1 MLTISKALNS
11 GQAQTYH
18 QMEFTSTTQSYYK
31 QDGAVAGEWQGQLAS
46 RMGLSGAVSA
56 EHFTRLTN
64 GQHPETGDQMVKHR
78 TAQEYKNPDGTTTKA
93 VEHRA
98 GWDGT
103 FSAPKS
109 VSLTALVGGDE
120 RVRQAHSEAV
130 TVAVA
135 ELERYTQARIG
146 GNNPAETTGK
156 FIAAKFEHDTARPVE
171 GYAAPQ
177 LHTHVFIMNVTERED
192 GTTRALQPQSMFD
205 TQNYTTA
212 VYQSALTYKL
222 RDLGYEIEAGKS
234 GAPEIKGYSQ
244 EYLDASS
251 PRSQQIK
258 EHLAKTGYSGAEA
271 SQIAAHATRD
281 KKVILSPEQVLEA
294 HRTMAVS
301 FGSQPETVV
310 AQARQRAQ
318 AQDRAPEQIATA
330 KEAVTY
336 ARSSNFEREA
346 VIDERTLMRDALRRG
361 MGETTFAHVK
371 AEFDARHSQGD
382 FRQLKREKH
391 ATGRSFTTPETIAN
405 ERANVRY
412 VMSGQNTVEPI
423 MNQQQ
428 AAAQAETRKFL
439 NEAQRGVITEV
450 LTSRDR
456 IHGVQ
461 GLAGTGKTTVLASI
475 REGAETNGYKVE
487 GFAPT
492 SRAAGQLREEG
503 IEATT
508 LQSFLARGQNHP
520 SATTASPHLY
530 MLDESSLASTKQM
543 RAFLE
548 KIKPEDRVL
557 VIGDTAQH
565 QGVDAGRPFEQM
577 QDAGM
582 RTSQLDQIV
591 RQRKNPALLEAVQ
604 HLAKGETAKGV
615 ELLAQQGRIT
625 QIADPN
631 ERITAIAKDYAANP
645 ERTIIVS
652 PDNRS
657 RQLINEAVRVE
668 LQEAGKLGTEQTT
681 FSVLAHRSDMTGA
694 DRGWAARYKPGDI
707 LKYEKG
713 SKAHDIA
720 RNSTAVVLSAD
731 ARNNTVTVQQDGGK
745 AITYDPKRLKGVNVY
760 RETDKEFAT
769 GDRIQF
775 TAKDKDLGVN
785 NRDLGTITKLETGQI
800 TVQMDG
806 KTERTIQF
814 DAAKM
819 RHFDHGYA
827 VTSHVSQGLTQDRVL
842 ANIDTNGPRSL
853 INSRLTY
860 VALSRGA
867 LDARIYTNDAVALGA
882 RLATDVSKTSAVDF
896 HKFPLPAPQKTAG
909 APNSAPQKGTTVQVR
924 EYADPNHRIAAVALA
939 YAQQPSNTVVIAK
952 DPAERRELNQLI
964 RADLQA
970 AGAVAPDSKVLPVHI
985 QKELTNPKLAAQY
998 APGDIIQYRQGSPS
1012 LEGIP
1017 NDSAAVVVSTD
1028 PKLNR
1033 LTIKTSHGDE
1043 VSYSPHL
1050 TKTMTTQSKV
1060 YREEHQEFAQGDR
1073 IRITEADASQGIRK
1087 GDFGTI
1093 TAIGDTLD
1101 VRLDKGESVQLTKE
1115 QAKHIEHG
1123 YAVDSLKTGAPDRVL
1138 MSHDGSFQATS
1149 EAASLS
1155 RTGRDVS
1162 IYTSDASAQANAVA
1176 PAIALPE
1183 QLKPAMPA
1191 PAQQQSEAPS
1201 NAIAPEQAPVIQHR
1215 HGRGR

>member
-1 MLTISKALNS
+1 MLSISKALNS

-18 QMEFTSTTQSYYK
+18 QMEFTSSTQSYYK

-46 RMGLSGAVSA
+46 NMGLSGAVRP
-56 EHFTRLTN
+56 EHFTRLTD
-64 GQHPETGDQMVKHR
+64 GQHPETGEQMVKHR
-78 TAQEYKNPDGTTTKA
+78 TAQDYKNPDGTTTNA

-98 GWDGT
+98 GWDAT

-120 RVRQAHSEAV
+120 RVREAHNAAV
-130 TVAVA
+130 TAAVA

-177 LHTHVFIMNVTERED
+177 LHTHVFIMNVTERAD

-205 TQNYTTA
+205 TQNYATA

-244 EYLDASS
+244 DYLDASS

-258 EHLAKTGYSGAEA
+258 EHLAKTGYTGAEA

-281 KKVILSPEQVLEA
+281 KKVLLSPEQVLEA
-294 HRTMAVS
+294 HRTMAAS
-301 FGSQPETVV
+301 FGNQPETIV
-310 AQARQRAQ
+310 AQARQRAKT
-318 AQDRAPEQIATA
+318 QDRTPDRDTRA

-346 VIDERTLMRDALRRG
+346 VIDERTLMRDALRRD

-371 AEFDARHSQGD
+371 AEFDARHIQGD
-382 FRQLKREKH
+382 FRQLKGGKH

-405 ERANVRY
+405 EHANVRH
-412 VMSGQNTVEPI
+412 VMSGQNTVGPI
-423 MNQQQ
+423 MTQEQ
-428 AAAQAETRKFL
+428 AAAQAATRKFL
-439 NEAQRGVITEV
+439 NEAQRTVITDV
-450 LTSRDR
+450 LTSPDR

-475 REGAETNGYKVE
+475 REGAEKNGYKVE

-508 LQSFLARGQNHP
+508 LQRFLARG
-520 SATTASPHLY
+520 SGKEKSEPHLY
-530 MLDESSLASTKQM
+530 MLDESSLASTRQM
-543 RAFLE
+543 RAFLD

-565 QGVDAGRPFEQM
+565 QGVDAGRPFQQM
-577 QDAGM
+577 QEAGM
-582 RTSQLDQIV
+582 RTSQLDEIV
-591 RQRKNPALLEAVQ
+591 RQRKNPELLEAVQ
-604 HLAKGETAKGV
+604 YLAKGETEKGI

-657 RQLINEAVRVE
+657 RQLINQAVRVE
-668 LQEAGKLGTEQTT
+668 LQEAGKLDKEQKP

-694 DRGWAARYKPGDI
+694 DREWSARYKAGDI

-713 SKAHDIA
+713 SKAQGIA
-720 RNSTAVVLSAD
+720 ANSYAVVLSAD
-731 ARNNTVTVQQDGGK
+731 ARNNTVTVQQGDGR
-745 AITYDPKRLKGVNVY
+745 AITYDPKRLKGVNAY
-760 RETDKEFAT
+760 QETRKDFAS

-775 TAKDKDLGVN
+775 TAKDKELGVN
-785 NRDLGTITKLETGQI
+785 NRDLGTITKLETGKI

-806 KTERTIQF
+806 KTERVVQF
-814 DAAKM
+814 DPAKM

-827 VTSHVSQGLTQDRVL
+827 VTSHVSQGLTEGRVI
-842 ANIDTNGPRSL
+842 ASIDTDSARSL
-853 INSRLTY
+853 INTRLAY
-860 VALSRGA
+860 VAISRA
-867 LDARIYTNDAVALGA
+867 EHDARIYTNDAEELGA
-882 RLATDVSKTSAVDF
+882 RLATDISKTSAVDF
-896 HKFPLPAPQKTAG
+896 TRTRERLP
-909 APNSAPQKGTTVQVR
+909 SARSAQVQ
-924 EYADPNHRIAAVALA
+924 EYADPNHRLAAVALA
-939 YAQQPSNTVVIAK
+939 YAEHPFSSVVISK

-970 AGAVAPDSKVLPVHI
+970 AGTVAPDSKALPVYTD
-985 QKELTNPKLAAQY
+985 KELTNPKLATQY
-998 APGDIIQYRQGSPS
+998 SSGDVIQYRQGSPS
-1012 LEGIP
+1012 QGIP

-1028 PKLNR
+1028 ARNNQ
-1033 LTIKTSHGDE
+1033 LTVRTSNGDE
-1043 VSYSPHL
+1043 VIYSPHL
-1050 TKTMTTQSKV
+1050 TKAMTAQSRV
-1060 YREEHQEFAQGDR
+1060 YKEDYGEFAKGDR
-1073 IRITEADASQGIRK
+1073 IRMNEPDSSQNIRK

-1093 TAIGDTLD
+1093 TAIGEMLE
-1101 VRLDKGESVQLTKE
+1101 VRLDNRRNVQLSKE
-1115 QAKHIEHG
+1115 QARHIQHG
-1123 YAVDSLKTGAPDRVL
+1123 YAVDTLNTGAPNKVL
-1138 MSHDGSFQATS
+1138 ISQDGFEVPSEVAT
-1149 EAASLS
+1149 LS
-1155 RTGRDVS
+1155 RTGREVS
-1162 IYTSDASAQANAVA
+1162 IYTSDGSAQANSVA
-1176 PAIALPE
+1176 PAIERPE
-1183 QLKPAMPA
+1183 QLKPALLLPV
-1191 PAQQQSEAPS
+1191 QQRSEAPS
-1201 NAIAPEQAPVIQHR
+1201 NAIALEQAPAVQHR
-1215 HGRGR
+1215 HSRGR

>member
-1 MLTISKALNS
+1 MLSISKALNS

-18 QMEFTSTTQSYYK
+18 QMEFTSSTQSYYK
-31 QDGAVAGEWQGQLAS
+31 QDGAVAGEWQGQLAPK
-46 RMGLSGAVSA
+46 MGLSGAVTA
-56 EHFTRLTN
+56 EEFTRLTN
-64 GQHPETGDQMVKHR
+64 GQHPQTGDQMVKHR
-78 TAQEYKNPDGTTTKA
+78 TAQEYKNPDGATIST

-98 GWDGT
+98 GWDAT

-120 RVRQAHSEAV
+120 RVREAHNAAV
-130 TVAVA
+130 TAAVA

-177 LHTHVFIMNVTERED
+177 LHTHVFIMNVTERAD

-205 TQNYTTA
+205 TQNYATA

-222 RDLGYEIEAGKS
+222 GDLGYEIEAGKS

-258 EHLAKTGYSGAEA
+258 DHLARTGYIGAEA

-294 HRTMAVS
+294 HRTLAAS
-301 FGSQPETVV
+301 FGNQPETVV
-310 AQARQRAQ
+310 TQASQRAQ
-318 AQDRAPEQIATA
+318 TQDRAPEQVTRA

-336 ARSSNFEREA
+336 ARTSNFEREA

-371 AEFDARHSQGD
+371 TEFDTRQSQGD
-382 FRQLKREKH
+382 FRQLKGEKY

-405 ERANVRY
+405 ERANVRH

-423 MNQQQ
+423 MDHEQATAQ
-428 AAAQAETRKFL
+428 AATRKFL
-439 NEAQRGVITEV
+439 NEAQRTVITDV
-450 LTSRDR
+450 LTSPDR

-475 REGAETNGYKVE
+475 REGAEKSGYKVE

-508 LQSFLARGQNHP
+508 LQSFLARGKNHP

-543 RAFLE
+543 RAFLD
-548 KIKPEDRVL
+548 KIKPVDRVL

-604 HLAKGETAKGV
+604 HLAKGETAKGI
-615 ELLAQQGRIT
+615 EMLAQQGRIT
-625 QIADPN
+625 QIADAN
-631 ERITAIAKDYAANP
+631 ERIQAIAKDYAANP

-657 RQLINEAVRVE
+657 RQLINQAVRVE
-668 LQEAGKLGTEQTT
+668 LQETGRLGAEQNT

-694 DRGWAARYKPGDI
+694 DREWAARYKTGDI
-707 LKYEKG
+707 LIYEKG
-713 SKAHDIA
+713 SKAHGIA

-731 ARNNTVTVQQDGGK
+731 ARNNTITVQQDGGK
-745 AITYDPKRLKGVNVY
+745 AATYDPKRLKGVNAY
-760 RETDKEFAT
+760 RETQKEVAT

-775 TAKDKDLGVN
+775 TAKNRDLGVN
-785 NRDLGTITKLETGQI
+785 NRDLGTITKLETGKV

-806 KTERTIQF
+806 KKERTVQF
-814 DAAKM
+814 DPVKM

-827 VTSHVSQGLTQDRVL
+827 VTSHVSQGLTEGRVI
-842 ANIDTNGPRSL
+842 ANIDTDSARSL
-853 INSRLTY
+853 INTRLAY
-860 VALSRGA
+860 VAVSRA
-867 LDARIYTNDAVALGA
+867 EHDARIYTNDADGLGA
-882 RLATDVSKTSAVDF
+882 RLATNISKTSAVDF
-896 HKFPLPAPQKTAG
+896 RKSPDPAPQKNTV
-909 APNSAPQKGTTVQVR
+909 VQVR

-939 YAQQPSNTVVIAK
+939 YAEHPSNSVVIAK

-970 AGAVAPDSKVLPVHI
+970 SGTVAPDSKALPVHI
-985 QKELTNPKLAAQY
+985 EKELTNPKLAAQY
-998 APGDIIQYRQGSPS
+998 APGDIIQYRQGSPAS
-1012 LEGIP
+1012 QGIP
-1017 NDSAAVVVSTD
+1017 NDSAAVVVATD
-1028 PKLNR
+1028 TRNNQ
-1033 LTIKTSHGDE
+1033 LTVRTSHGDE
-1043 VSYSPHL
+1043 VIYSPHL
-1050 TKTMTTQSKV
+1050 TTAMTTQSKV
-1060 YREEHQEFAQGDR
+1060 YREEHQEFAPGDR
-1073 IRITEADASQGIRK
+1073 VRMTQPNALQGIRK

-1093 TAIGDTLD
+1093 AAIGDNLE
-1101 VRLDKGESVQLTKE
+1101 VRLDKGESVRLTKE

-1123 YAVDSLKTGAPDRVL
+1123 YAVDSLKAGAPGRVL
-1138 MSHDGSFQATS
+1138 ISQGGSFQATS
-1149 EAASLS
+1149 EAVSLS
-1155 RTGRDVS
+1155 RTGREVS
-1162 IYTSDASAQANAVA
+1162 VYTSDGSTQANAVA
-1176 PAIALPE
+1176 PTIALPE
-1183 QLKPAMPA
+1183 QLKPAMALPV
-1191 PAQQQSEAPS
+1191 QQQSEAPS
-1201 NAIAPEQAPVIQHR
+1201 SAIAPEQAPVVQHR
-1215 HGRGR
+1215 HSRGR

>member
-1 MLTISKALNS
+1 MLTISKALNAS
-11 GQAQTYH
+11 QAQTYH
-18 QMEFTSTTQSYYK
+18 QMEFTSSTQSYYK
-31 QDGAVAGEWQGQLAS
+31 QDGAIAGEWQGQLAS
-46 RMGLSGAVSA
+46 KMGLSGAVNP
-56 EHFTRLTN
+56 EHFTRLTD
-64 GQHPETGDQMVKHR
+64 GQHPKTGEQMVKHR
-78 TAQEYKNPDGTTTKA
+78 TALDYKNPDGTTTNA

-130 TVAVA
+130 TVALA

-177 LHTHVFIMNVTERED
+177 LHTHVFIMNMTERAD
-192 GTTRALQPQSMFD
+192 GTSGALQERGMFD
-205 TQNYTTA
+205 TQNFATA

-222 RDLGYEIEAGKS
+222 RDLGYEIEAGRS

-258 EHLAKTGYSGAEA
+258 EHLAKAGYTGAEA

-281 KKVILSPEQVLEA
+281 KKVLLSPEQVLEA
-294 HRTMAVS
+294 HRTMAAS
-301 FGSQPETVV
+301 FGNQPETVV

-318 AQDRAPEQIATA
+318 TQDRAPEQMTRAR
-330 KEAVTY
+330 EAVTY

-346 VIDERTLMRDALRRG
+346 VVDERILMRDALRRG
-361 MGETTFAHVK
+361 MGETTFGHVK

-405 ERANVRY
+405 ERANVRH
-412 VMSGQNTVEPI
+412 VMTGQNTVEPI
-423 MNQQQ
+423 MNQEQALAQ
-428 AAAQAETRKFL
+428 AATRKFL
-439 NEAQRGVITEV
+439 NEAQRDVITDV

-475 REGAETNGYKVE
+475 REGAEKNGYKVD

-492 SRAAGQLREEG
+492 SRAADQLREEG

-508 LQSFLARGQNHP
+508 LQSFLARKQQYPNAP
-520 SATTASPHLY
+520 ASRHLY
-530 MLDESSLASTKQM
+530 MLDESSLASTRQM

-548 KIKPEDRVL
+548 KIEPGDRVL
-557 VIGDTAQH
+557 IIGDTAQH

-591 RQRKNPALLEAVQ
+591 RQKDPELLKAVQ
-604 HLAKGETAKGV
+604 YLAKGQTVKGI
-615 ELLAQQGRIT
+615 EMLAQQGRIT
-625 QIADPN
+625 QIVDPN
-631 ERITAIAKDYAANP
+631 QRITAMAKDYAANP

-657 RQLINEAVRVE
+657 RQLINQAVRVE
-668 LQEAGKLGTEQTT
+668 LQELGRLGAEQKT

-694 DRGWAARYKPGDI
+694 DREWAARYKAGDI
-707 LKYEKG
+707 LKYDKG
-713 SKAHDIA
+713 SKAHGIA

-731 ARNNTVTVQQDGGK
+731 ARNNTVTVQEDGGGT
-745 AITYDPKRLKGVNVY
+745 ITYDPKRLKGVNVY
-760 RETDKEFAT
+760 RETKNDFAT

-775 TAKDKDLGVN
+775 TAKDKELGVN
-785 NRDLGTITKLETGQI
+785 NRDLGTITQLADGQI

-806 KTERTIQF
+806 RTERAVQF
-814 DAAKM
+814 DPAKM

-827 VTSHVSQGLTQDRVL
+827 VTSHVSQGLTEGRVI
-842 ANIDTNGPRSL
+842 ANIDTDSARSL
-853 INSRLTY
+853 INTRLAYVTVSR
-860 VALSRGA
+860 AEH
-867 LDARIYTNDAVALGA
+867 DARIYTNDAEGLAA
-882 RLATDVSKTSAVDF
+882 RLATDISKTSAVNF
-896 HKFPLPAPQKTAG
+896 RRSPEPALEEKAIL
-909 APNSAPQKGTTVQVR
+909 QVR

-939 YAQQPSNTVVIAK
+939 FAEHPSKTVVIVK
-952 DPAERRELNQLI
+952 DPAERRELNRLI

-970 AGAVAPDSKVLPVHI
+970 SGTVAPDSKLLPVHI
-985 QKELTNPKLAAQY
+985 ERELANPKLAAEY
-998 APGDIIQYRQGSPS
+998 VPGDIIQYRKGSPS
-1012 LEGIP
+1012 SQGIP
-1017 NDSAAVVVSTD
+1017 NDSSAVVVATD
-1028 PKLNR
+1028 TKHNQ
-1033 LTIKTSHGDE
+1033 LTVRTSHGDE
-1043 VSYSPHL
+1043 VIYSPHL
-1050 TKTMTTQSKV
+1050 TKAMTAQSKV
-1060 YREEHQEFAQGDR
+1060 YREEHQEFAKGDR
-1073 IRITEADASQGIRK
+1073 VRMTEPSEGIRK

-1093 TAIGDTLD
+1093 TSIGDILEA
-1101 VRLDKGESVQLTKE
+1101 RFDKGESVQLTKE

-1123 YAVDSLKTGAPDRVL
+1123 YAVDSLKMGAPDRIL
-1138 MSHDGSFQATS
+1138 FSQAGSFQATS

-1155 RTGRDVS
+1155 RTGREVS
-1162 IYTSDASAQANAVA
+1162 IYTSDGSAQPNAVNHTIA
-1176 PAIALPE
+1176 LQEQLRPAIAL
-1183 QLKPAMPA
+1183 

-1201 NAIAPEQAPVIQHR
+1201 NAIVPEQASVIQHR
-1215 HGRGR
+1215 HSRGR

>member
-1 MLTISKALNS
+1 MLTISKALNA

-18 QMEFTSTTQSYYK
+18 QMEFTSSTQSYYK
-31 QDGAVAGEWQGQLAS
+31 QDGAIAGEWQGQLADK
-46 RMGLSGAVSA
+46 MGLTGAVSP
-56 EHFTRLTN
+56 EHFTRLTD
-64 GQHPETGDQMVKHR
+64 GQHPQTGEQMVKHR
-78 TAQEYKNPDGTTTKA
+78 AAQEYKNPDGSTTNA
-93 VEHRA
+93 VEHRS
-98 GWDGT
+98 GWDAT

-109 VSLTALVGGDE
+109 VSLTALVGGDD

-177 LHTHVFIMNVTERED
+177 LHTHVFIVNVTERAD
-192 GTTRALQPQSMFD
+192 GTTRALQERGMFD
-205 TQNYTTA
+205 TQNYATA

-222 RDLGYEIEAGKS
+222 RELGYDIEAGKS

-258 EHLAKTGYSGAEA
+258 EHLAKTGYTGAEA

-281 KKVILSPEQVLEA
+281 KKVILSPEQVLQA
-294 HRTMAVS
+294 HQTVAAS
-301 FGSQPETVV
+301 FGNQPGAVV
-310 AQARQRAQ
+310 TQARQRAQ
-318 AQDRAPEQIATA
+318 TQSRSSEPITQA

-346 VIDERTLMRDALRRG
+346 VVDERTLMRDALRRG

-371 AEFDARHSQGD
+371 AEFDSRHDRGD
-382 FRQLKREKH
+382 FREMNGEKH
-391 ATGRSFTTPETIAN
+391 ATGRAFTTPETIAN
-405 ERANVRY
+405 ERANVLH
-412 VMSGQNTVEPI
+412 VMSGQNTVQPL
-423 MNQQQ
+423 MNREQ
-428 AAAQAETRKFL
+428 AAAQAATRTFL
-439 NEAQRGVITEV
+439 NDAQRTVITDV
-450 LTSRDR
+450 LTSADR

-475 REGAETNGYKVE
+475 REGAEKSGYKVE

-508 LQSFLARGQNHP
+508 LQSFLARG
-520 SATTASPHLY
+520 SGKEKSEPHLY
-530 MLDESSLASTKQM
+530 MLDESSLASTRQM
-543 RAFLE
+543 KAFLD

-565 QGVDAGRPFEQM
+565 QGVDAGRPFQQM
-577 QDAGM
+577 QEAGM

-591 RQRKNPALLEAVQ
+591 RQRKNPELLEAVQ
-604 HLAKGETAKGV
+604 YLAKGETEKGI

-631 ERITAIAKDYAANP
+631 ERITAIARDYAANP

-657 RQLINEAVRVE
+657 RQLINQAVRVE
-668 LQEAGKLGTEQTT
+668 MQEAGKLDKEQKP

-694 DRGWAARYKPGDI
+694 DREWAARYKAGDI

-713 SKAHDIA
+713 SKAQGIA
-720 RNSTAVVLSAD
+720 ANSYAVVLSAD
-731 ARNNTVTVQQDGGK
+731 ARNNTVTVQQGDGK

-760 RETDKEFAT
+760 QETRKEFAA

-775 TAKDKDLGVN
+775 TAKDKELEVN
-785 NRDLGTITKLETGQI
+785 NRDLGTVTKLETGKM

-806 KTERTIQF
+806 KTERVVQF
-814 DAAKM
+814 DPTKM

-827 VTSHVSQGLTQDRVL
+827 VTSHVSQGLTEGRVI
-842 ANIDTNGPRSL
+842 ANIDTDLARSL
-853 INSRLTY
+853 INTRLAY
-860 VALSRGA
+860 VAISRA
-867 LDARIYTNDAVALGA
+867 EHDARIYTNDAEGLGA
-882 RLATDVSKTSAVDF
+882 KLATDISKTSAVDF
-896 HKFPLPAPQKTAG
+896 TKNRERPPRERTA
-909 APNSAPQKGTTVQVR
+909 QVQ
-924 EYADPNHRIAAVALA
+924 EYADPNHRLAAVALA
-939 YAQQPSNTVVIAK
+939 YAEHPFNSVVISK

-970 AGAVAPDSKVLPVHI
+970 AGIVAPDSKALPVHI
-985 QKELTNPKLAAQY
+985 EKELTNPKLATQY
-998 APGDIIQYRQGSPS
+998 APGDIIQYRQGSPTQ
-1012 LEGIP
+1012 GIP

-1028 PKLNR
+1028 AKNNQ
-1033 LTIKTSHGDE
+1033 LTVRTSNGDE
-1043 VSYSPHL
+1043 VIYSPHL
-1050 TKTMTTQSKV
+1050 TKAMTAQSKV
-1060 YREEHQEFAQGDR
+1060 YREEYGEFAKGDR
-1073 IRITEADASQGIRK
+1073 IRMTEPDSSQNIRK

-1093 TAIGDTLD
+1093 TAIGEMLE
-1101 VRLDKGESVQLTKE
+1101 VRLDNRRNVQLSKE
-1115 QAKHIEHG
+1115 QARHIEHG
-1123 YAVDSLKTGAPDRVL
+1123 YAVDTLNTGAPNKVL
-1138 MSHDGSFQATS
+1138 ISQDGFEVPS
-1149 EAASLS
+1149 EAASLF
-1155 RTGRDVS
+1155 RTGREVS
-1162 IYTSDASAQANAVA
+1162 IYTSDGSAQANAVA
-1176 PAIALPE
+1176 PTVSLPE
-1183 QLKPAMPA
+1183 QLKPAISLPV
-1191 PAQQQSEAPS
+1191 QQQSEAPS
-1201 NAIAPEQAPVIQHR
+1201 NAIAPEQAPVVQHR
-1215 HGRGR
+1215 HSRGR

>member
-1 MLTISKALNS
+1 MLTISNALSS

-18 QMEFTSTTQSYYK
+18 QMEFTSKTQSYYK
-31 QDGAVAGEWQGQLAS
+31 QDGAIAGDWQGQLAS
-46 RMGLSGAVSA
+46 EMGLAGAVSP
-56 EHFTRLTN
+56 EHFTRLTE
-64 GQHPETGDQMVKHR
+64 GQHPETGEQMVKHR
-78 TAQEYKNPDGTTTKA
+78 TAQEYKNPNGTTTSA

-98 GWDGT
+98 GWDAT

-109 VSLTALVGGDE
+109 VSLTALVGGDD
-120 RVRQAHSEAV
+120 RVREAHAAAV
-130 TVAVA
+130 TAAVA

-146 GNNPAETTGK
+146 GNNPAEATGK

-177 LHTHVFIMNVTERED
+177 LHTHVFIMNVTERTD
-192 GTTRALQPQSMFD
+192 GSTRALQERGMFD
-205 TQNYTTA
+205 TQNYATA
-212 VYQSALTYKL
+212 VYQSVLTYKL

-258 EHLAKTGYSGAEA
+258 EHLAKTGYTGAEA

-281 KKVILSPEQVLEA
+281 KKLILSPEQVLEA
-294 HRTMAVS
+294 HRTMAAS
-301 FGSQPETVV
+301 FGNQPETVV
-310 AQARQRAQ
+310 SQARQRARTQ
-318 AQDRAPEQIATA
+318 NRAPEQEARA

-336 ARSSNFEREA
+336 ARSNNFEREA
-346 VIDERTLMRDALRRG
+346 VIDERVLMRDALRRA
-361 MGETTFAHVK
+361 MGETTFAHVR
-371 AEFDARHSQGD
+371 AEFDARHREGD
-382 FRQLKREKH
+382 FQQLKGEKH

-405 ERANVRY
+405 ERANVRH
-412 VMSGQNTVEPI
+412 VMAGQNTVEPI
-423 MNQQQ
+423 MSQNQ
-428 AAAQAETRKFL
+428 ATAQAETRKFL
-439 NEAQRGVITEV
+439 NEAQKGVITDV

-475 REGAETNGYKVE
+475 REGAEKSGYKVE

-508 LQSFLARGQNHP
+508 LQSFLARGKNHP
-520 SATTASPHLY
+520 NTTTTSPHLY
-530 MLDESSLASTKQM
+530 MLDESSLASTRQM

-604 HLAKGETAKGV
+604 HLAKGETTKGIEMLAK
-615 ELLAQQGRIT
+615 QGRIT
-625 QIADPN
+625 EISDPN
-631 ERITAIAKDYAANP
+631 ERVAAIAKDYAANP

-657 RQLINEAVRVE
+657 RQQINQAVRVE
-668 LQEAGKLGTEQTT
+668 LQETGKLETEQKT

-694 DRGWAARYKPGDI
+694 DREWAARYKPGDI

-713 SKAHDIA
+713 SKAHSIA
-720 RNSTAVVLSAD
+720 QNSTAVVLSAD

-745 AITYDPKRLKGVNVY
+745 LITYDPKRLKGVNVY
-760 RETDKEFAT
+760 RETEKEFST

-785 NRDLGTITKLETGQI
+785 NRDLGTITNLEAGRL

-806 KTERTIQF
+806 RVERVVQF
-814 DAAKM
+814 DPAKM

-827 VTSHVSQGLTQDRVL
+827 VTSHVSQGLTEGRVI
-842 ANIDTNGPRSL
+842 ANIDTDSSRSL
-853 INSRLTY
+853 INTRLAY
-860 VALSRGA
+860 VAVSRA
-867 LDARIYTNDAVALGA
+867 EYDARIYTNDARSLGT

-896 HKFPLPAPQKTAG
+896 RKSPVPPAPQKCAI
-909 APNSAPQKGTTVQVR
+909 VQTHR
-924 EYADPNHRIAAVALA
+924 YANPNHRKAAVALA
-939 YAQQPSNTVVIAK
+939 YAEHPSNTVVIAT

-964 RADLQA
+964 RADRQTS
-970 AGAVAPDSKVLPVHI
+970 GRVAPDSKSLPVHVD
-985 QKELTNPKLAAQY
+985 KELTNPKLAAQY
-998 APGDIIQYRQGSPS
+998 VPGDVIHYRQGSPANQ
-1012 LEGIP
+1012 GIP
-1017 NDSAAVVVSTD
+1017 NDSVAVVVSTD
-1028 PKLNR
+1028 TKNNQ
-1033 LTIKTSHGDE
+1033 LTVRTSHGDE
-1043 VSYSPHL
+1043 VIYSPHL
-1050 TKTMTTQSKV
+1050 TRTMTAQSTI
-1060 YREEHQEFAQGDR
+1060 YRAEHQDFAQGDR
-1073 IRITEADASQGIRK
+1073 IRMTESSAGIRR

-1093 TAIGDTLD
+1093 ISIGDTLE
-1101 VRLDKGESVQLTKE
+1101 VRLDKGESVQLTKQ
-1115 QAKHIEHG
+1115 QAKHIEYG

-1138 MSHDGSFQATS
+1138 ISQGGYQPTP
-1149 EAASLS
+1149 EAAFLS
-1155 RTGRDVS
+1155 RTGRQVS
-1162 IYTSDASAQANAVA
+1162 VYTSDETAQTKAVA
-1176 PAIALPE
+1176 PTIERPE
-1183 QLKPAMPA
+1183 QLKPSISLPV
-1191 PAQQQSEAPS
+1191 QQQSEAPS
-1201 NAIAPEQAPVIQHR
+1201 NVLAPEQAPAIQHR
-1215 HGRGR
+1215 HSRGR